1 MPLAPLTIAL
11 SDGQKIE
18 TLKRFRAR
26 YGEELK
32 KIELELTDALTAI
45 AEADFL
51 VAYLGEQPEVVELR
65 SRKPEAE
72 KLERRRQYLGM
83 IIERLDQVIPQQPA
97 VSVPAPTGVGGA
109 GAKPGVRR
117 Y

>member
-1 MPLAPLTIAL
+1 MPLAPLTVAL
-11 SDGQKIE
+11 SAGQQIE

-32 KIELELTDALTAI
+32 KIESELTEVLTAL

-51 VAYLGEQPEVVELR
+51 APYLGEQPEVIELR
-65 SRKPEAE
+65 ARKADAA
-72 KLERRRQYLGM
+72 KLEHRRQYLAM
-83 IIERLDQVIPQQPA
+83 IIERLDQVIPQQPTVA
-97 VSVPAPTGVGGA
+97 VPVPNAAGG
-109 GAKPGVRR
+109 KPAGVRR

>member
-1 MPLAPLTIAL
+1 MPLAPLAIAL
-11 SDGQKIE
+11 TDGQKIE

-32 KIELELTDALTAI
+32 KVEVELTEALTAI

-97 VSVPAPTGVGGA
+97 VAAPVPTGGA
-109 GAKPGVRR
+109 ATKPGGVRR

>member
-1 MPLAPLTIAL
+1 MPLAPLVIAL

-32 KIELELTDALTAI
+32 KVDVELTEVLTAI
-45 AEADFL
+45 AEAEFL

-65 SRKPEAE
+65 ARKPEAE

-97 VSVPAPTGVGGA
+97 VTAPVPNAGGKS
-109 GAKPGVRR
+109 GGGLRR
-117 Y
+117 F